1 MAERDGSPKALI
13 VLHQEHSTPG
23 RVGRQLQ
30 ALGVELDVRRPAL
43 GDPLPETMG
52 DHVGVVVFG
61 GPMGVND
68 DVDWIRR
75 EIDWLATPLK
85 ERKPI
90 LGLCLGAQMLA
101 KQLGARVYSY
111 DDKRGEVGYYPLRP
125 TLAADRLCGE
135 KFPRQAYQWHFDG
148 FDLPEGAQL
157 LASGLGDFAHQ
168 AFRFA
173 RNAVGLQ
180 FHPEVT
186 YQMMCRW
193 TTRGAERLERPGARP
208 RGEHLEGWFQH
219 DGAVSRWLAAFLAD
233 WMMDSLPAH
242 DEKRAVSG
250 AWKQEP
256 RAAAAAP

>member
-1 MAERDGSPKALI
+1 MAESGPSRKALI

-23 RVGRQLQ
+23 RVGRQLL
-30 ALGVELDVRRPAL
+30 ALGVGLDIRRPAL
-43 GDPLPETMG
+43 GDDLPDTLR
-52 DHVGVVVFG
+52 DHIGVVVFG
-61 GPMGVND
+61 GPMSAND
-68 DVDWIRR
+68 DIDWVRR

-85 ERKPI
+85 EGKPI

-101 KQLGARVYSY
+101 KHLGARVYSHPE
-111 DDKRGEVGYYPLRP
+111 KRGEVGYYALRP
-125 TLAADRLCGE
+125 TLAGERLCAAP
-135 KFPRQAYQWHFDG
+135 FPRHAYQWHFDG

-168 AFRFA
+168 AFRHG

-208 RGEHLEGWFQH
+208 REEHLEGWYQH
-219 DGAVSRWLAAFLAD
+219 DGAVSNWLRAFLSA
-233 WMMDSLPAH
+233 WAEDSLPAH
-242 DEKRAVSG
+242 EEKRAASG

-256 RAAAAAP
+256 RAAAAAL